1 MCKYRR
7 RFNPEFLSPGKT
19 REPDAFPERGPG
31 AGEFPRDEGAPPGM
45 LEWPSG
51 SKGSQNPPWERRDW
65 EVGIGVQSFSV

>member
-7 RFNPEFLSPGKT
+7 RFNPEFFSPGKT

-51 SKGSQNPPWERRDW
+51 SKGSQNPPREPQDW
-65 EVGIGVQSFSV
+65 EVGMGVRSFSV